1 MGGKGKMNY
10 CDRSR
15 SMTDLTG
22 SVAGDVQAMSHD
34 DIQLMYQAGQ
44 GRNVNEKEQMGNL
57 NNRFA
62 SYIEK
67 VRYLEEQNKILELKI
82 KQASKRQS
90 EIKKKKKKKKKKYS
104 ALIPYFFNI

>member
-1 MGGKGKMNY
+1 MSRIIKSNKKSNKKCKFCVGNY
-10 CDRSR
+10 TLNPRS
-15 SMTDLTG
+15 DP
-22 SVAGDVQAMSHD
+22 
-34 DIQLMYQAGQ
+34 IGQ
-44 GRNVNEKEQMGNL
+44 GRSSNEKEQMGNL

-90 EIKKKKKKKKKKYS
+90 EIEKNDEKNEGKSLKMV
-104 ALIPYFFNI
+104 